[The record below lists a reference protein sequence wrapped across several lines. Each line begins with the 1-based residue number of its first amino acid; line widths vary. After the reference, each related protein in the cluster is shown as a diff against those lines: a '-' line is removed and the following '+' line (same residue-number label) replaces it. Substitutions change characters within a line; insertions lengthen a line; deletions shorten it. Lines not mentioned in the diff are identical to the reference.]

1 MPKKESARLK
11 LFEFLSCRAS
21 EHWSTLSLSGL
32 QNEIDLVLSRAAL
45 VDQAE
50 ERTKSMTICP
60 RHRATLGISWTYKRW
75 RNKVQRS
82 TGHFRTW
89 KIKSSRQRRI
99 LPQRI
104 QPAGHERTSHS
115 YQVAFRGYF
124 SDPQGGK
131 GSFDWKAATI
141 KSHVKAYLN
150 SGSDVKLSPK
160 WRKPQNQTIVSRVWG
175 QFYVIRYSTKV
186 RAF

>member
-1 MPKKESARLK
+1 MVLMPKIASARLK
-11 LFEFLSCRAS
+11 LFEFLSCHAS
-21 EHWSTLSLSGL
+21 EHWSPLSFSGL

-50 ERTKSMTICP
+50 ERIKSMTICP
-60 RHRATLGISWTYKRW
+60 RYHATLGISWTYKRW

-89 KIKSSRQRRI
+89 KIKLSRQRRM

-104 QPAGHERTSHS
+104 QPAGHERTSQR

-131 GSFDWKAATI
+131 GSFD
-141 KSHVKAYLN
+141 
-150 SGSDVKLSPK
+150 
-160 WRKPQNQTIVSRVWG
+160 
-175 QFYVIRYSTKV
+175 
-186 RAF
+186 